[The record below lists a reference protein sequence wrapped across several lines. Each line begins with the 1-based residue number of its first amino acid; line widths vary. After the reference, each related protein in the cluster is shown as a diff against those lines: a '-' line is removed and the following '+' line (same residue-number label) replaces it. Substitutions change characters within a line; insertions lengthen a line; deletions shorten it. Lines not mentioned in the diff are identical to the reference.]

1 MNLNMKNM
9 IQFIMRAIMKGCILS
24 LLLLSAC
31 KEDSGISAERVG
43 EKPGVLTN
51 VNYSELP
58 GGAIISYDLPK
69 VADLRYVKATYTLE
83 NGKVLVSKSSL
94 YDNQIRIEG
103 FAKIGEYDVKL
114 VAVSVGEIESDPIT
128 LKIKTGK
135 PLYQSLAESFSS
147 DNNLFS
153 AFGGINVIYENK
165 NASNIIIRVF
175 KHTNTGWV
183 NVNETYT
190 KAVEGT
196 IRVRG
201 QEAVETDFGVV
212 VRDQWGNESD
222 TIKRNIVPL
231 EEYELKNASAYKN
244 IAAVSA
250 SNPNGDYTINN
261 NNGAGPNSAD
271 ISISLF
277 DGTAATPYNTAKQ
290 FWARS
295 APIPFTFT
303 IDLGQQAQISRLKM
317 WARNDNT
324 AQLFQATHI
333 KEFELYGSNA
343 PIADGSWDAWTL
355 IGTYEGIRPS
365 GLAFGVSPTS
375 EDISYAQA
383 GEDYE
388 VNWELQGGFR
398 YYRIK
403 VNSTW
408 NGVREQPLGNALT
421 VAIAELKF
429 FGTYLK

>member
-1 MNLNMKNM
+1 MKRI
-9 IQFIMRAIMKGCILS
+9 IQFIIRATTKGCIAT

-43 EKPGVLTN
+43 EKPGILTN
-51 VNYSELP
+51 VAYAELP
-58 GGAIISYDLPK
+58 GGALISYDLPK

-83 NGKVLVSKSSL
+83 NGKEQIAKASL
-94 YDNQIRIEG
+94 YDNQIRVEG

-114 VAVSVGEIESDPIT
+114 VAVSVGEVESDPIT
-128 LKIKTGK
+128 VKIKTGK
-135 PLYQSLAESFSS
+135 PMYQSLAESFTS
-147 DNNLFS
+147 DTHLFS
-153 AFGGINVIYENK
+153 AFGGINVIYENE
-165 NASNIIIRVF
+165 NASNIIIRIF
-175 KHTNTGWV
+175 KKTNSGWV

-196 IRVRG
+196 IRIRG
-201 QEAVETDFGVV
+201 QEAVETQFGVV
-212 VRDQWGNESD
+212 VRDQWGNVSD
-222 TIKRNIVPL
+222 TIKRSILPL

-250 SNPNGDYTINN
+250 ANPNGDYTINN
-261 NNGAGPNSAD
+261 NNGLGPNTAD

-277 DGTAATPYNTAKQ
+277 DGTEASPYNTGKQ

-303 IDLGQQAQISRLKM
+303 IDLGQQAQISRVKM

-324 AQLFQATHI
+324 AQYYQATHI
-333 KEFELYGSNA
+333 KEFELYGSNS
-343 PIADGSWDAWTL
+343 PISDGSWDAWTL

-365 GLAFGVSPTS
+365 GLAFGVAPTS
-375 EDISYAQA
+375 EDITYARN
-383 GEDYE
+383 GEDFE